1 MMHQSAALGVN
12 TTSIFEAAYC
22 EASRHRWIE
31 SQKSGCDLGDFAI
44 RDWYQRFW
52 WTFLRYR
59 HTEHIFGEFH
69 WDEFPRQS
77 FATARP
83 LLDSDDELAAT
94 IIDLYLQGFENLDII
109 SWANRTGHEFEP
121 VYECL
126 LLINMNDARL
136 DPKFN

>member
-1 MMHQSAALGVN
+1 MHQTTALDVN
-12 TTSIFEAAYC
+12 TTSIFEAAYLDAC
-22 EASRHRWIE
+22 RHRWIE
-31 SQKSGCDLGDFAI
+31 SQKRGCDLGDFAI

-59 HTEHIFGEFH
+59 HSEHILGNYR
-69 WDEFPRQS
+69 WDEFPQRS

-83 LLDSDDELAAT
+83 LLDGNDQLAAT
-94 IIDLYLQGFENLDII
+94 IIGLYLEGFENLDII
-109 SWANRTGHEFEP
+109 SWANRSGHHFDS

-136 DPKFN
+136 DPRFN